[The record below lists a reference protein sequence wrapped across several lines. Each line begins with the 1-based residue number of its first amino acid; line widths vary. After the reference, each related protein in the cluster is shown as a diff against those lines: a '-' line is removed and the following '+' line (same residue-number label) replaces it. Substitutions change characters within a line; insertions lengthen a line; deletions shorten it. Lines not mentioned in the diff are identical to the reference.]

1 MVGARR
7 YDEFGRIKKKF
18 RGSDADKKAREE
30 AALARL
36 RGTSDAGVRSPF
48 KTLTSRV
55 SQGAQ
60 TVLVREA
67 CCHGRV

>member
-1 MVGARR
+1 MPCARR

-36 RGTSDAGVRSPF
+36 RGVPSEGGRRNRSRSP
-48 KTLTSRV
+48 
-55 SQGAQ
+55 A
-60 TVLVREA
+60 
-67 CCHGRV
+67 GRDRR